1 MIKFSRIIISV
12 MAAIALSSCSQIV
25 QPIELQVNTKDVSE
39 QEEFQVVEKTL
50 TIKEARKQ
58 NLTTFKRFVLQ
69 AGKGKNAKLLPERV
83 VLVSNF
89 PKIKEPFKYKIGI
102 KDVISFSRLV
112 ENNRFEE
119 NVETRWPKENSNFNY
134 NLGVGDTLE
143 LTLLREQSSISKFT
157 PTENEDDQNIVLN
170 SQSDDKVINSSGRV
184 GSDGSVLLL
193 EVGRLE
199 ASGKTLNELR
209 SEVRN
214 ILIRNGVSPRF
225 QLEIKNFQSQRAYL
239 TINSQSKVVLLDDL
253 ETTLRDI
260 LTSADVGFRTGVV
273 THVTIQRDGKKYTQT
288 LRKIFSKEA
297 PKIRIKA
304 QDHIFVEDSFA
315 EIKTTTSTVDHEGN
329 IVFPS
334 VGKIYAL
341 GKTIEEVRSDI
352 SSLME
357 KLPDSQN
364 DFQVKI
370 AEFNSQKAIVSIP
383 GKPGGVIKIHDTAIP
398 LDEILTE
405 MGMAIDVNMITQ
417 INLRRGG
424 KSFFFTLDELLKET
438 KDRLYLNPDDQVSI
452 QTLKYKNSKVFILG
466 GITPQIFEIDP
477 SVRQTLADILFTSG
491 GALSKSSAKRSEVY
505 LLRGS
510 NPVMAYHLDAQNPT
524 RLIVA
529 DAMELRPNDIL
540 YVAEQPI
547 ISFNRTLATIV
558 PLRILLRDI
567 QDENIP

>member
-1 MIKFSRIIISV
+1 
-12 MAAIALSSCSQIV
+12 
-25 QPIELQVNTKDVSE
+25 
-39 QEEFQVVEKTL
+39 
-50 TIKEARKQ
+50 
-58 NLTTFKRFVLQ
+58 
-69 AGKGKNAKLLPERV
+69 
-83 VLVSNF
+83 
-89 PKIKEPFKYKIGI
+89 
-102 KDVISFSRLV
+102 
-112 ENNRFEE
+112 
-119 NVETRWPKENSNFNY
+119 
-134 NLGVGDTLE
+134 
-143 LTLLREQSSISKFT
+143 
-157 PTENEDDQNIVLN
+157 
-170 SQSDDKVINSSGRV
+170 
-184 GSDGSVLLL
+184 
-193 EVGRLE
+193 
-199 ASGKTLNELR
+199 
-209 SEVRN
+209 
-214 ILIRNGVSPRF
+214 
-225 QLEIKNFQSQRAYL
+225 
-239 TINSQSKVVLLDDL
+239 
-253 ETTLRDI
+253 
-260 LTSADVGFRTGVV
+260 
-273 THVTIQRDGKKYTQT
+273 
-288 LRKIFSKEA
+288 
-297 PKIRIKA
+297 
-304 QDHIFVEDSFA
+304 
-315 EIKTTTSTVDHEGN
+315 
-329 IVFPS
+329 
-334 VGKIYAL
+334 
-341 GKTIEEVRSDI
+341 
-352 SSLME
+352 ME

-547 ISFNRTLATIV
+547 ISFNRALATIV